1 MVCRNAGV
9 MFMCGRYQFS
19 LQQYDDLAQILS
31 DAQRRS
37 RQLSELN
44 FAMADPITTPAH
56 GAAADIAPTNIAPV
70 MIASGNRVVGEFQKW
85 GIPNFQGKLVIN
97 ARAETVTEKPM
108 FRRSIAAQRCVVP
121 ASAYY
126 EWDAGKRKYCFTLP
140 DQPLFFAGIYDV
152 VNGMNCFVILTTAPN
167 ASVESI
173 HDRMPLLLTRD
184 QVRPWLTD
192 AAAAL
197 ELLAGRPPL
206 LRKECCERQLSFAD
220 LG

>member
-1 MVCRNAGV
+1 
-9 MFMCGRYQFS
+9 MCGRYQFS
-19 LQQYDDLAQILS
+19 LQQYDDLSQILA

-56 GAAADIAPTNIAPV
+56 GAAADIAPANVAPV

-126 EWDAGKRKYCFTLP
+126 EWDSGKRKYCFTLP

-167 ASVESI
+167 SSVESI
-173 HDRMPLLLTRD
+173 HDRMPLILRRD

-197 ELLAGRPPL
+197 ELLAGHPPL
-206 LRKECCERQLSFAD
+206 LNKECCEKQLSFAD

>member
-1 MVCRNAGV
+1 
-9 MFMCGRYQFS
+9 MCGRYQFS
-19 LQQYDDLAQILS
+19 LQQYDDLAQILA

-56 GAAADIAPTNIAPV
+56 GAAADIAPNNVAPV

-121 ASAYY
+121 ASSYY

-140 DQPLFFAGIYDV
+140 DQPLFLAGIYDV
-152 VNGMNCFVILTTAPN
+152 VNGMNCFVILTTAP
-167 ASVESI
+167 
-173 HDRMPLLLTRD
+173 
-184 QVRPWLTD
+184 
-192 AAAAL
+192 
-197 ELLAGRPPL
+197 
-206 LRKECCERQLSFAD
+206 KEFPC
-220 LG
+220 

>member
-1 MVCRNAGV
+1 
-9 MFMCGRYQFS
+9 MCGRYQFS
-19 LQQYDDLAQILS
+19 LNQYDDLAQILA

-44 FAMADPITTPAH
+44 FSMADPITTPAH

-126 EWDAGKRKYCFTLP
+126 EWDSGKRKYCFTLP

-167 ASVESI
+167 SSVENV
-173 HDRMPLLLTRD
+173 HDRMPLILRRD

-192 AAAAL
+192 AVAAL

>member
-1 MVCRNAGV
+1 
-9 MFMCGRYQFS
+9 MCGRYQFS
-19 LQQYDDLAQILS
+19 LHQYDDLAQILS

-44 FAMADPITTPAH
+44 FSMADPITTPAH

-126 EWDAGKRKYCFTLP
+126 EWDSGKRKYCFTLP

-152 VNGMNCFVILTTAPN
+152 VNGMNCFVILTTAPKQYN
-167 ASVESI
+167 PNQFFPIGDGFGLFVYFE
-173 HDRMPLLLTRD
+173 RYE
-184 QVRPWLTD
+184 QVYFPNGYRILPTSKPR
-192 AAAAL
+192 
-197 ELLAGRPPL
+197 GP
-206 LRKECCERQLSFAD
+206 RKKKPKE
-220 LG
+220 

>member
-1 MVCRNAGV
+1 
-9 MFMCGRYQFS
+9 MCGRYQFS
-19 LQQYDDLAQILS
+19 LQQYDDLAQILA

-56 GAAADIAPTNIAPV
+56 GAAADIAPTNVAPV

-97 ARAETVTEKPM
+97 ARAETVAEKPM

-126 EWDAGKRKYCFTLP
+126 EWDAGKRKYRFTLP
-140 DQPLFFAGIYDV
+140 DQPLYFAGIYDV
-152 VNGMNCFVILTTAPN
+152 VNSMNCFVILTTAPN
-167 ASVESI
+167 SSVESI
-173 HDRMPLLLTRD
+173 HDRMPLILRRD

-192 AAAAL
+192 ATAAL
-197 ELLAGRPPL
+197 ELLAGCPPL
-206 LRKECCERQLSFAD
+206 LQKECCELQLSFAD

>member
-1 MVCRNAGV
+1 
-9 MFMCGRYQFS
+9 MCGRYQFS
-19 LQQYDDLAQILS
+19 LQQYDDLAQILA

-37 RQLSELN
+37 WQLSELN
-44 FAMADPITTPAH
+44 FAMADPITTPAN
-56 GAAADIAPTNIAPV
+56 GAATDIAPTNIAPV

-126 EWDAGKRKYCFTLP
+126 EWDSGKRKYCFTLP

-173 HDRMPLLLTRD
+173 HDRMPLILTRD

-192 AAAAL
+192 AATAL

-206 LRKECCERQLSFAD
+206 LHKECCERQLSFAD

>member
-1 MVCRNAGV
+1 
-9 MFMCGRYQFS
+9 MCGRYQFS
-19 LQQYDDLAQILS
+19 LQQYDDLAQILA

-126 EWDAGKRKYCFTLP
+126 EWDSGKRKYCFTLP
-140 DQPLFFAGIYDV
+140 DQPLFFEGIYDV

-167 ASVESI
+167 SSVESI
-173 HDRMPLLLTRD
+173 HDRMPLILSRD

-192 AAAAL
+192 AGAAL

-206 LRKECCERQLSFAD
+206 LRKECCESQLSFAD
-220 LG
+220 FG

>member
-1 MVCRNAGV
+1 

-19 LQQYDDLAQILS
+19 LHQYDDLAQILA

-56 GAAADIAPTNIAPV
+56 GAATDVAPTNIAPV
-70 MIASGNRVVGEFQKW
+70 MIASGNRIVGEFQKW

-126 EWDAGKRKYCFTLP
+126 EWDSGKRKYSFTLP

-167 ASVESI
+167 ASVESV
-173 HDRMPLLLTRD
+173 HDRMPLILRRD

-206 LRKECCERQLSFAD
+206 LRKECCESQLSFAD

>member
-1 MVCRNAGV
+1 
-9 MFMCGRYQFS
+9 MCGRYQFS
-19 LQQYDDLAQILS
+19 LQQYDDLAQILA

-56 GAAADIAPTNIAPV
+56 GAAADIAPTNVAPV
-70 MIASGNRVVGEFQKW
+70 MIASGNRIVGEFQKW

-126 EWDAGKRKYCFTLP
+126 EWDSGKRKYCFTLP

-173 HDRMPLLLTRD
+173 HDRMPLILTRN

-206 LRKECCERQLSFAD
+206 LRKECCERQFSFAD

>member
-1 MVCRNAGV
+1 
-9 MFMCGRYQFS
+9 MCGRYQFS
-19 LQQYDDLAQILS
+19 LQQYDDLAQILA

-126 EWDAGKRKYCFTLP
+126 EWDSGKRKYCFTLP

-152 VNGMNCFVILTTAPN
+152 VNGMNCFVILTTA
-167 ASVESI
+167 ASDFKSEPFF
-173 HDRMPLLLTRD
+173 PLAAFFTSARD
-184 QVRPWLTD
+184 MVSVPSLK
-192 AAAAL
+192 L
-197 ELLAGRPPL
+197 
-206 LRKECCERQLSFAD
+206 
-220 LG
+220 

>member
-1 MVCRNAGV
+1 
-9 MFMCGRYQFS
+9 MCGRYQFS
-19 LQQYDDLAQILS
+19 LQQYDDLAQILA

-37 RQLSELN
+37 WQLSELN
-44 FAMADPITTPAH
+44 FAMADPITTPAN
-56 GAAADIAPTNIAPV
+56 GAATDIAPTNIAPV

-126 EWDAGKRKYCFTLP
+126 EWDAGNRKYCFTLP

-173 HDRMPLLLTRD
+173 HDRMPLILTRD

-192 AAAAL
+192 AATAL

-206 LRKECCERQLSFAD
+206 LHKECCERQLSFAD

>member
-1 MVCRNAGV
+1 
-9 MFMCGRYQFS
+9 MCGRYQFS
-19 LQQYDDLAQILS
+19 LQQYDDLAQILA

-56 GAAADIAPTNIAPV
+56 GAAADIAPTNVAPV
-70 MIASGNRVVGEFQKW
+70 MIASGNRIVGEFQKW

-126 EWDAGKRKYCFTLP
+126 EWDSGKRKYCFTLP

-167 ASVESI
+167 DSVESI
-173 HDRMPLLLTRD
+173 HDRMPLILTRD

-192 AAAAL
+192 AATAL
-197 ELLAGRPPL
+197 ELLASHPPL
-206 LRKECCERQLSFAD
+206 LRKECCESQLSFAD
-220 LG
+220 SP

>member
-1 MVCRNAGV
+1 
-9 MFMCGRYQFS
+9 MCGRYQFS
-19 LQQYDDLAQILS
+19 LQQYDDLAQILA

-56 GAAADIAPTNIAPV
+56 GAAADIAPNNGAPV

-140 DQPLFFAGIYDV
+140 DQSLFFAGIYDV

-167 ASVESI
+167 SSVESI
-173 HDRMPLLLTRD
+173 HDRMPLILRRD

-206 LRKECCERQLSFAD
+206 LHKECCERQLGFAD
-220 LG
+220 LT

>member
-19 LQQYDDLAQILS
+19 LQQYDDLAQILA

-152 VNGMNCFVILTTAPN
+152 VNGMNCFVILTTAPKQYN
-167 ASVESI
+167 PNQFFPIGDGFGLFVYFE
-173 HDRMPLLLTRD
+173 RYE
-184 QVRPWLTD
+184 QVYFPNGYRILPTSKPR
-192 AAAAL
+192 
-197 ELLAGRPPL
+197 GP
-206 LRKECCERQLSFAD
+206 RKKKPKE
-220 LG
+220 

>member
-1 MVCRNAGV
+1 
-9 MFMCGRYQFS
+9 MCGKYQFS
-19 LQQYDDLAQILS
+19 LQQYDDLAQILA

-56 GAAADIAPTNIAPV
+56 GAAADIAPTNVAPV
-70 MIASGNRVVGEFQKW
+70 MIASGNRIVGEFQKW

-97 ARAETVTEKPM
+97 ARAETVTEKTM

-126 EWDAGKRKYCFTLP
+126 EWDAEKRTYCFTLP
-140 DQPLFFAGIYDV
+140 NQPLFFAGIYDV

-173 HDRMPLLLTRD
+173 HDRMPLILTRD

-192 AAAAL
+192 AATAL
-197 ELLAGRPPL
+197 ELLASHPPL
-206 LRKECCERQLSFAD
+206 LRKECCERQLNFAD

>member
-1 MVCRNAGV
+1 
-9 MFMCGRYQFS
+9 MCGRYQFS
-19 LQQYDDLAQILS
+19 LHQYDDLAQILS

-44 FAMADPITTPAH
+44 FSMADPITTPAH

-126 EWDAGKRKYCFTLP
+126 EWDSGKRKYCFTLP

-152 VNGMNCFVILTTAPN
+152 VNGMNCFVILTTAPKQYN
-167 ASVESI
+167 PNQFFPIGDGFGLFVYFE
-173 HDRMPLLLTRD
+173 RYE
-184 QVRPWLTD
+184 QVYFPNGYRILPTSKPK
-192 AAAAL
+192 
-197 ELLAGRPPL
+197 GP
-206 LRKECCERQLSFAD
+206 RKKKPKE
-220 LG
+220 